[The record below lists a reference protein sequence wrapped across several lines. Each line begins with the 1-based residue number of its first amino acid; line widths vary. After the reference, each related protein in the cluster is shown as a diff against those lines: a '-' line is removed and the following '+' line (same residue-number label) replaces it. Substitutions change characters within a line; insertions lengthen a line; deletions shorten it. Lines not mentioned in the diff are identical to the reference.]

1 MEGEGRTAYGR
12 LGPMP
17 TMLPIVKPA
26 AVSLADVL
34 PDSIAA
40 LSGRRGRL
48 GLPRVRSAVVVVVD
62 GLGALALG
70 ARAGH
75 ARRLVVNQARTID
88 SVVPSTTAAAL
99 TTILTGVWP
108 GTHGLVG
115 YTALDRA
122 NDRVVKQLSGWDAR
136 MVPETWQRSTTVFE
150 RTEPASASIVAVG
163 PRSFAGSGL
172 TRAILRGAPY
182 RGEDDLAARF
192 RVAAERSAIERT
204 LTYVYVPELDKTGHA
219 DGVESPRW
227 TAVLEAIDSALGTLE
242 GSVARGT
249 GIAVTADHGMLDI
262 PHDAHILLSAHTDV
276 MHGIRHVAGEPRF
289 LHLGLEPGEDPEAV
303 AASWTDR
310 FGDSSWVATREVAVA
325 AGWFGG
331 EVASE
336 VLDRIGDVLVAP
348 RKRVAFYDDR
358 FGEDLGRRMVGQHG
372 SLTPEERSVPLIRLA
387 AWKA

>member
-1 MEGEGRTAYGR
+1 
-12 LGPMP
+12 MP

-62 GLGALALG
+62 GLGSFALA

-75 ARRLVVNQARTID
+75 ARRLVSAQARTID

-108 GTHGLVG
+108 GVHGLVG
-115 YTALDRA
+115 YTAIDRP
-122 NDRVVKQLSGWDAR
+122 NDRVVKQLSGWDER

-150 RTEPASASIVAVG
+150 RTDSDVASIVAVG

-182 RGEDDLAARF
+182 RGEDDLGARF
-192 RVAAERSAIERT
+192 RVAAERSAVDRT
-204 LTYVYVPELDKTGHA
+204 LTYVYVPELDKSGHA
-219 DGVESPRW
+219 EGIESPRW
-227 TAVLEAIDSALGTLE
+227 TAVLEAIDAALGTLE
-242 GSVARGT
+242 ASVARGT
-249 GIAVTADHGMLDI
+249 GIVVTADHGMLDV
-262 PHDAHILLSAHTDV
+262 PHDAHILLSAHSD
-276 MHGIRHVAGEPRF
+276 MMSGIRHVAGEPRF
-289 LHLGLEPGEDPEAV
+289 LHLGLEPGAEPAAV
-303 AASWTDR
+303 ASSWQER
-310 FGDSSWVATREVAVA
+310 FGDTSWVTTRDDAIA
-325 AGWFGG
+325 AGWFGA
-331 EVASE
+331 EVSAE
-336 VLDRIGDVLVAP
+336 VIDRIGDVLVAP

-358 FGEDLGRRMVGQHG
+358 FGDDLGRRMVGQHG
-372 SLTPEERSVPLIRLA
+372 SLTPEERSVPLIRLG
-387 AWKA
+387 AWAV